1 MAIVTIA
8 HNSFRR
14 SSLRFL
20 ETEDVLRVG
29 MFIRLQD
36 KEEKYQGTFLIIET
50 APSTSWSGQHVHLVV
65 FPLGVQGETPKL
77 YTLRG
82 KKLARP

>member
-1 MAIVTIA
+1 
-8 HNSFRR
+8 
-14 SSLRFL
+14 
-20 ETEDVLRVG
+20 

-50 APSTSWSGQHVHLVV
+50 ALSTSWSGQHVHLVLFP

-77 YTLRG
+77 YTLVA
-82 KKLARP
+82 KVKT